1 MSHPVEQDYSTTMS
15 PVDPMRAIIQH
26 QFPDRTHHSLEA
38 HPGHWTFDSSAG
50 LPIQHQP
57 PDHAGMMMTLQP
69 QRASPDFSSVLLFL
83 QQQQQQ
89 QQQLYCQMMMMNHPQ
104 QYFGPSVPNAVSFRR
119 PSMGS
124 EASSVSVTVSATKN
138 EQWSVIAGAS
148 VLIDKPSANK
158 VTTALSGLELGRY
171 ACTAKGEWLA
181 YYTEPHHGYRIFR
194 CKCEG
199 SAKIKALSGDTGWQL
214 LANQGEHAVAAAAE
228 DEDTNAATHL
238 GLPAHIKA
246 LLLQIVVECPT
257 IAPHAAL
264 AKLLALDVGHRAH
277 PGHGQAHLHQR
288 IRRHISYL
296 RHRHAAGRPKLV
308 TSEGWEHL
316 LPRNSKLSEIPK
328 DQLFIGMV
336 PLSAMEAFLRIKKEL
351 VVRRDDTLL
360 TLDQLLKKQV
370 EGNKFQRIGSS
381 NTDQNQGGMFHIP
394 LSKAWK
400 NELVKD
406 RAVKALL
413 KSIARSLPL
422 DISDYSL
429 DARFLV
435 TKRDVLQAI
444 HMDAPNTVFKKVS
457 GTKDHMFSLH
467 FPLTTTD
474 ESFAGASGDS
484 SIPPAGMLLEVWPDP
499 PAAKGTSVDPELF
512 FNGQRVSIPFG
523 GYAVT
528 RGDLVH
534 AGGLGGPGNV
544 RLHISLYTDRVTS
557 EHCTKLEL
565 KTSTTGRSM
574 EDSESG
580 RFRRLDTP
588 PIIPMWH
595 DGNDQA
601 AGVWRKWRNDMLT
614 TFKPKV
620 GEPIPPYWKHLT
632 DDGPLTR
639 YETMFN

>member
-50 LPIQHQP
+50 LLIQHQP

-257 IAPHAAL
+257 IAPMRP
-264 AKLLALDVGHRAH
+264 LLNCSPLM
-277 PGHGQAHLHQR
+277 
-288 IRRHISYL
+288 
-296 RHRHAAGRPKLV
+296 LV
-308 TSEGWEHL
+308 T
-316 LPRNSKLSEIPK
+316 
-328 DQLFIGMV
+328 
-336 PLSAMEAFLRIKKEL
+336 
-351 VVRRDDTLL
+351 
-360 TLDQLLKKQV
+360 
-370 EGNKFQRIGSS
+370 
-381 NTDQNQGGMFHIP
+381 
-394 LSKAWK
+394 
-400 NELVKD
+400 
-406 RAVKALL
+406 
-413 KSIARSLPL
+413 
-422 DISDYSL
+422 
-429 DARFLV
+429 
-435 TKRDVLQAI
+435 
-444 HMDAPNTVFKKVS
+444 
-457 GTKDHMFSLH
+457 
-467 FPLTTTD
+467 
-474 ESFAGASGDS
+474 
-484 SIPPAGMLLEVWPDP
+484 
-499 PAAKGTSVDPELF
+499 
-512 FNGQRVSIPFG
+512 
-523 GYAVT
+523 
-528 RGDLVH
+528 
-534 AGGLGGPGNV
+534 
-544 RLHISLYTDRVTS
+544 
-557 EHCTKLEL
+557 
-565 KTSTTGRSM
+565 
-574 EDSESG
+574 
-580 RFRRLDTP
+580 
-588 PIIPMWH
+588 
-595 DGNDQA
+595 
-601 AGVWRKWRNDMLT
+601 
-614 TFKPKV
+614 
-620 GEPIPPYWKHLT
+620 EPIPAMARPTFTSGFGATFPTFDIGMQLVGRNSSRLRGGNISCHAILNFPKSQKINSSSAWS
-632 DDGPLTR
+632 R
-639 YETMFN
+639 